1 MGLKN
6 FFQSAK
12 QDAIDRI
19 VDERADRLANERAG
33 RLVANARAN
42 IRNEVLQEFRGMS
55 AEEIAAMLER
65 ELPPASGN
73 GASPD

>member
-19 VDERADRLANERAG
+19 VDERANRLADERAG
-33 RLVANARAN
+33 RLVANARAD
-42 IRNEVLQEFRGMS
+42 IRNEVLQELRGMS
-55 AEEIAAMLER
+55 AEDIAAMLER
-65 ELPPASGN
+65 EPPAANGN